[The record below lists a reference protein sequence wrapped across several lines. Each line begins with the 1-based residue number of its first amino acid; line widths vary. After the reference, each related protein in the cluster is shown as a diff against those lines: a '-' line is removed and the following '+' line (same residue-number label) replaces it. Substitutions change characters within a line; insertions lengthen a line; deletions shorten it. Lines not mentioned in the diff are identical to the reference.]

1 MDNLAEKIWDE
12 QSVSILK
19 EKYATTTVT
28 ELTKMLP
35 FTDAQIRKKAKLLG
49 LKKEEGGYQ
58 FNKWSEEEEKIILD
72 CYESK
77 SVNEL
82 AQMLNNK
89 FTSQQI
95 RNKIFRMGLTKANK
109 WTKELEEYLL
119 NNYQNKSIPEMK
131 NEKLH
136 SFTENA
142 IYKKLNKLGVSL
154 SDNVSWTKEEEEI
167 MVNFYHL
174 RTNREMQKLLPR
186 FTREQI
192 KSKAKYMELKKLPLV
207 VYKANV
213 NNGNPDAWTDEER
226 IILIDHYGKIPNKKI
241 KEEYLSHRSLN
252 AIKKQASKLCLID
265 KLRYQFQWEYE
276 NCTYNEEEPNSMT
289 IALKKRRVDLC

>member
-1 MDNLAEKIWDE
+1 MVNRIWDE
-12 QSVSILK
+12 QSVSVLT

-49 LKKEEGGYQ
+49 LKKSEEGYE
-58 FNKWSEEEEKIILD
+58 FNKWTKDDEKLIVD
-72 CYESK
+72 NYESK

-82 AQMLNNK
+82 VKMLNNK
-89 FTSQQI
+89 FTNQQI
-95 RNKIFRMGLTKANK
+95 RNKIYRMGLTKANK

-119 NNYQNKSIPEMK
+119 NNYQNKSIPKMK

-142 IYKKLNKLGVSL
+142 IYKKLNKLGVTL
-154 SDNVSWTKEEEEI
+154 SNNVSWSKNEEEI
-167 MVNFYHL
+167 MTKFYHL
-174 RTNREMQKLLPR
+174 RTNREMQELLPR

-192 KSKAKYMELKKLPLV
+192 KSKAKNMGLKKLPLV
-207 VYKANV
+207 IYKANV
-213 NNGNPDAWTDEER
+213 NNGSTDAWTDEER

-241 KEEYLSHRSLN
+241 KEEYLPHRSLN
-252 AIKKQASKLCLID
+252 AIKKQAQKLCLID
-265 KLRYQFQWEYE
+265 KLRYQFQWEYDDFIF
-276 NCTYNEEEPNSMT
+276 NEEEPNSMT
-289 IALKKRRVDLC
+289 IVIKKRRMDVC